1 MNTSQELFNQLRSK
15 FSDLTMGNA
24 DAESTTD
31 PTEAQFYSFEYK
43 DHPVSVALGEKELSV
58 YYSRS
63 MTENQPMSDKTEWYE
78 FIQEIR
84 KFAKARNLGFDVRD
98 ISKSNLEKKD
108 YKYLAQ
114 NKIAESRRM
123 WGTTKTSY
131 HPLQTAKVI
140 IKHSKAVDE
149 EQRGARS
156 RNIKAIF
163 IQNEEGERF
172 KFPMVHLEGARAM
185 ARHVANGGLPYDD
198 FGKYIQEQSMNLAK
212 LRGFSRYINR
222 NDLLNTSNDRIAEVT
237 GQKIDNIKSTIH
249 KLTTQK
255 GYEVIKDSWKQTQAV
270 EMTEEEIADYKD
282 KLTKKTFD
290 ESMLEVL
297 PIIHQAIK
305 EADKDAM
312 QQGDDE
318 TSSAQ
323 KNKAY
328 VDTWLKGNNK
338 LILKPNDAA
347 DNMLARTKFKDKNI
361 MIASILRDIA
371 TRFLPQDDEAM
382 RLNNFAADM
391 DSEIQQQGELFVTP
405 KKDYSQLKQT
415 AIQLVKR
422 YIDDLKQIKTNPKYK
437 DAVRIDPQEL
447 KKYKNIKGQEVG
459 KKDLGYKRKYKEEG
473 AFESWADDVTKE
485 YNEPKKKTNEGTWK
499 APQTPEDFRAITK
512 LMKEPIPVGVD
523 GDNAQGIMY
532 DHIGD
537 DSLFD
542 DLYELSQRKGAEA
555 DARPVIKKYA
565 EMFMRSAE
573 MGVAKEGMLGFMAP
587 GKNPRPT
594 YKDKD
599 DKVGVKTFDKPKG
612 AKEPHFKKDKK
623 TKEDGEQKE
632 KMQVTKADKD
642 LNTPAWKRY
651 KAGDPRYEY
660 KGTKEDEDDSGEVQV
675 FRVDNIKYDTDM
687 DASLPSEL
695 FVKVPKELLGSY
707 EETEDFISNFI
718 SDKTGF
724 THKGFDTEPEIM
736 DVLENKEKSKYPL
749 EDTDNTGIPEAPKNS
764 KKPFKHFSDI
774 VDAIKETGD
783 EKMKFQKRGDERYQY
798 LQDFL
803 KLEKKPNKTQADKDK
818 MADLKRKMADLS
830 A

>member
-1 MNTSQELFNQLRSK
+1 MNTNEELFNQLRAK
-15 FSDLTMGNA
+15 FSDLTMGDA
-24 DAESTTD
+24 DAQSTTD
-31 PTEAQFYSFEYK
+31 PKEAQFFTFEYK
-43 DHPVSVALGEKELSV
+43 DHPVSVTLGEKELSV
-58 YYSRS
+58 YYSRQ
-63 MTENQPMSDKTEWYE
+63 MTENQPMQEKTEWFE
-78 FIQEIR
+78 FIQDIR
-84 KFAKARNLGFDVRD
+84 KFAKSRNLGFDVRD

-123 WGTTKTSY
+123 WGTSRTSY

-156 RNIKAIF
+156 RNISAIF

-172 KFPMVHLEGARAM
+172 KFPMIHLEGARAM
-185 ARHVANGGLPYDD
+185 ARHVANGGLPYDE

-237 GQKIDNIKSTIH
+237 TQKIDNIKSTIH

-255 GYEVIKDSWKQTQAV
+255 GYEVIKDSWQQTQTV
-270 EMTEEEIADYKD
+270 EMTEAEIAEYRD

-312 QQGDDE
+312 KPGDDQ

-328 VDTWLKGNNK
+328 VDTWLKGNNR

-405 KKDYSQLKQT
+405 KKDYPQLKAT

-422 YIDDLKQIKTNPKYK
+422 YIDDLKKMKADPEYK
-437 DAVRIDPQEL
+437 DAVRVDPQEL

-459 KKDLGYKRKYKEEG
+459 KKDLGYKKKYKAEDS
-473 AFESWADDVTKE
+473 FETWADSVTKE
-485 YNEPKKKTNEGTWK
+485 YEEPKKKTDEGTWK
-499 APQTPEDFRAITK
+499 APQTAEDFRDITK
-512 LMKEPIPVGVD
+512 LLKDPIPVGVD

-537 DSLFD
+537 DELMD
-542 DLYELSQRKGAEA
+542 DLYELSQKKGPEA
-555 DARPVIKKYA
+555 DARQVIAKHAEKWMRIAKGDDDIKVGDMVKHKEQDISGPVLRDNGSYVTIKDSDA
-565 EMFMRSAE
+565 ETEDDELEFRKSDLIK
-573 MGVAKEGMLGFMAP
+573 VAKEGMLGFMAP
-587 GKNPRPT
+587 GKNPQPK
-594 YKDKD
+594 YKDRDSKI
-599 DKVGVKTFDKPKG
+599 GVKTYDKPKG
-612 AKEPHFKKDKK
+612 AKEPYFKKDKK
-623 TKEDGEQKE
+623 TKEA
-632 KMQVTKADKD
+632 ADVETNMK
-642 LNTPAWKRY
+642 KR
-651 KAGDPRYEY
+651 AD
-660 KGTKEDEDDSGEVQV
+660 Q
-675 FRVDNIKYDTDM
+675 
-687 DASLPSEL
+687 
-695 FVKVPKELLGSY
+695 
-707 EETEDFISNFI
+707 
-718 SDKTGF
+718 
-724 THKGFDTEPEIM
+724 
-736 DVLENKEKSKYPL
+736 
-749 EDTDNTGIPEAPKNS
+749 
-764 KKPFKHFSDI
+764 
-774 VDAIKETGD
+774 
-783 EKMKFQKRGDERYQY
+783 RYQY
-798 LQDFL
+798 LQNFL

-818 MADLKRKMADLS
+818 MKELKRKMADLS

>member
-255 GYEVIKDSWKQTQAV
+255 GYEVIKDSWQQTQAV
-270 EMTEEEIADYKD
+270 EMTEEEIAEYKD

-312 QQGDDE
+312 KVGDDE

-328 VDTWLKGNNK
+328 VDTWLKGNNR

-347 DNMLARTKFKDKNI
+347 DNMLSRTKFKDKNI

-405 KKDYSQLKQT
+405 KKDYPQLKQT

-422 YIDDLKQIKTNPKYK
+422 YIDDLKQMKADPKYK

-473 AFESWADDVTKE
+473 AFESWADDITKE
-485 YNEPKKKTNEGTWK
+485 YDETKQTNEGTWK
-499 APQTPEDFRAITK
+499 APKTAEDFRAITK

-587 GKNPRPT
+587 GKNPQPKF
-594 YKDKD
+594 KDKD
-599 DKVGVKTFDKPKG
+599 SRVGVKTFDKPKD

-623 TKEDGEQKE
+623 TKED
-632 KMQVTKADKD
+632 KD
-642 LNTPAWKRY
+642 EE
-651 KAGDPRYEY
+651 G
-660 KGTKEDEDDSGEVQV
+660 QV
-675 FRVDNIKYDTDM
+675 FRVGNIKYDTDM
-687 DASLPSEL
+687 DASQLPSEL
-695 FVKVPKELLGSY
+695 SVKVPKELLGSY

-724 THKGFDTEPEIM
+724 THKGFDTKPEIM

-774 VDAIKETGD
+774 VDAIKEAGD
-783 EKMKFQKRGDERYQY
+783 EKMKHEKRGDERYQY

-818 MADLKRKMADLS
+818 MKELKRKMADLS

>member
-1 MNTSQELFNQLRSK
+1 MNTNEELFNQLRAK
-15 FSDLTMGNA
+15 FSDLTMGDA
-24 DAESTTD
+24 DAQSTTD
-31 PTEAQFYSFEYK
+31 PKEAQFFTFEYK
-43 DHPVSVALGEKELSV
+43 DHPVSVTLGENELSV
-58 YYSRS
+58 YYSRQ
-63 MTENQPMSDKTEWYE
+63 MTENQPMQEKTEWFE
-78 FIQEIR
+78 FIQDIR
-84 KFAKARNLGFDVRD
+84 KFAKSRNLGFDVRD

-123 WGTTKTSY
+123 WGTSKTSY

-149 EQRGARS
+149 EQRGSRS

-172 KFPMVHLEGARAM
+172 KFPMIHLEGARAM
-185 ARHVANGGLPYDD
+185 ARHVANGGAPYDA
-198 FGKYIQEQSMNLAK
+198 FGNYIQEQSMNLAK

-237 GQKIDNIKSTIH
+237 GQKIENIKSTIH

-255 GYEVIKDSWKQTQAV
+255 GYEVIKDSWKETQAV
-270 EMTEEEIADYKD
+270 EMTEAEIAEYKD

-312 QQGDDE
+312 KPGEDE

-323 KNKAY
+323 KNKSY
-328 VDTWLKGNNK
+328 VDGWLKGNNQ

-405 KKDYSQLKQT
+405 KKDYPQLKAT

-422 YIDDLKQIKTNPKYK
+422 YIDDLKKMKANPQYK

-459 KKDLGYKRKYKEEG
+459 KKDLGYKKKYKGED
-473 AFESWADDVTKE
+473 AFETWADSVTKE
-485 YNEPKKKTNEGTWK
+485 YEEPKKKTDEGTWK
-499 APQTPEDFRAITK
+499 APQTAEDFRDITK
-512 LMKEPIPVGVD
+512 LLKEPIPVGVD

-542 DLYELSQRKGAEA
+542 DLYELSQSKGADA

-565 EMFMRSAE
+565 QMFMRQAE

-587 GKNPRPT
+587 GKNPQPT
-594 YKDKD
+594 YKDRD
-599 DKVGVKTFDKPKG
+599 SKVGVKTYDKPKG
-612 AKEPHFKKDKK
+612 AKEPYFKKDK
-623 TKEDGEQKE
+623 
-632 KMQVTKADKD
+632 
-642 LNTPAWKRY
+642 
-651 KAGDPRYEY
+651 
-660 KGTKEDEDDSGEVQV
+660 
-675 FRVDNIKYDTDM
+675 
-687 DASLPSEL
+687 
-695 FVKVPKELLGSY
+695 
-707 EETEDFISNFI
+707 
-718 SDKTGF
+718 
-724 THKGFDTEPEIM
+724 
-736 DVLENKEKSKYPL
+736 NKK
-749 EDTDNTGIPEAPKNS
+749 
-764 KKPFKHFSDI
+764 
-774 VDAIKETGD
+774 
-783 EKMKFQKRGDERYQY
+783 
-798 LQDFL
+798 
-803 KLEKKPNKTQADKDK
+803 
-818 MADLKRKMADLS
+818 
-830 A
+830 